1 MRKQLKLNFNMGI
14 ASLHEVTTQLIGM
27 QLSGAN
33 ILALAVSATSVVA
46 GTVSIAVLFYP
57 RAVPLWIIAGL
68 IGAGLAVLFEGL
80 TLGAL
85 IRIRLANKKIRT
97 VQAKLEGLWHEQLGK
112 IEQPTPQA
120 DLKAY
125 RANVQ
130 TYKAAL
136 KLTEAD
142 HRRKCR
148 NATAEVRRARFW
160 SCSIAFFG
168 TLTSACAGGMFYHT
182 LLDQLAWYQSLG
194 FSALFALAVT
204 VTFVSSELFKDEQE
218 QAIREGFKGGSLTEA
233 AIKQETTRMTYRGV
247 YNESVAFMQTDEA
260 RKMIIDGFKEVLSQV
275 IREMKKLEAGED
287 RPTLSSP
294 QKADASPV
302 RSHEASPVRASEDEA
317 QRDDASAV
325 IEDDASLVIAPLHQD
340 EHRAVKDHDTTPIN
354 AIESTPGAVPKADA
368 SEDTEVLLRYPG
380 IQEAWFEKGVKSV
393 SVDDIIKVTGQ
404 SRQRV
409 VYHARHTFTRTPKN
423 KDRYTLASVLKWL
436 KTAPLP
442 ASKNGEAQPV
452 NTLQNGHNEH
462 HCVSQEDILQLEEMP
477 LN

>member
-1 MRKQLKLNFNMGI
+1 MSSKLNINFNMGI
-14 ASLHEVTTQLIGM
+14 ASIHEVTTQLIGM

-46 GTVSIAVLFYP
+46 GTVSIAVMFYP
-57 RAVPLWIIAGL
+57 GAVPLWMIAGL
-68 IGAGLAVLFEGL
+68 LGAGLAVLIEGL

-85 IRIRLANKKIRT
+85 IRIRLANQKIRAIHT
-97 VQAKLEGLWHEQLGK
+97 RLEAARDEQLSK
-112 IEQPTPQA
+112 IQQPTPQT

-136 KLTEAD
+136 KLTETD

-148 NATAEVRRARFW
+148 NATAQVRRARFS
-160 SCSIAFFG
+160 SCFIAFFG
-168 TLTSACAGGMFYHT
+168 ALASACAGGMFYHT
-182 LLDQLAWYQSLG
+182 LLAHLTWYQSLG

-218 QAIREGFKGGSLTEA
+218 QAIREGFKGGALTEA

-260 RKMIIDGFKEVLSQV
+260 RKMITDGFKEVLLQV

-287 RPTLSSP
+287 IPTLSSP
-294 QKADASPV
+294 YKLDTSPVRSQEAPLVREPVFSLHTVDASALREDDASPV
-302 RSHEASPVRASEDEA
+302 LGQLHEAYQPTGKE
-317 QRDDASAV
+317 RDTD
-325 IEDDASLVIAPLHQD
+325 
-340 EHRAVKDHDTTPIN
+340 PIN
-354 AIESTPGAVPKADA
+354 AIESTPGEASKDDA
-368 SEDTEVLLRYPG
+368 SEDTRVLLHYPG
-380 IQEAWFEKGVKSV
+380 VQEAWLDKGVKSV
-393 SVDDIIKVTGQ
+393 SVNDVIKVTGQ

-409 VYHARHTFTRTPKN
+409 VYHAKRTFARTPKN
-423 KDRYTLASVLKWL
+423 KDRYTVASVVKWL

-442 ASKNGEAQPV
+442 ASKGDESQPI
-452 NTLQNGHNEH
+452 NASQNGHNGH
-462 HCVSQEDILQLEEMP
+462 HRASREDMLQLEEMP